1 MSRVVVTGATG
12 TIGSALCAALLSDR
26 DQVVVLSRDPER
38 ARARLGERVEAHAW
52 EVPTSVPPPLEA
64 LADADAVVHLL
75 GEPIAQRWSEEVK
88 ASVRDSR
95 VLATG
100 QLVDAL
106 RDLPDERR
114 PAALVSQSATGLY
127 GPSDD
132 RVLDEDA
139 PAGSGFLAEVVRA
152 WEQEARAAESLMR
165 VVTTRTGV
173 VLSPH
178 GGALGK
184 MLPFFRAGIGGPV
197 GDGRQV
203 ISWIHLD
210 DVVAALRFCVG
221 QPDAHG
227 PINLTAPA
235 PVSNA
240 EFSAALGRALRRP
253 AVLPVPPFALR
264 LLYGEMSEIVTTGQ
278 RVVPRRLLALGFRFH
293 HPELEPALRE
303 VLGR

>member
-12 TIGSALCAALLSDR
+12 TIGGALSAALLWEG
-26 DQVVVLSRDPER
+26 DQVGVLARAPER
-38 ARARLGERVEAHAW
+38 ARARLGERVEGHAW
-52 EVPTSVPPPLEA
+52 DRPAEAPPPLA
-64 LADADAVVHLL
+64 SLADADAVVHLL

-88 ASVRDSR
+88 TRVRDSR
-95 VLATG
+95 VLATR

-106 RDLPDERR
+106 SDLPDESR
-114 PAALVSQSATGLY
+114 PATLVSQSATGFY

-132 RVLDEDA
+132 RELDEEA
-139 PAGSGFLAEVVRA
+139 PAGSDFLADVVRA
-152 WEQEARAAESLMR
+152 WEHEARAAEPLMR

-184 MLPFFRAGIGGPV
+184 MLPFFRAGVGGPV

-210 DVVAALRFCVG
+210 DVVEALRFCLR
-221 QPDAHG
+221 QPDARG

-235 PVSNA
+235 PASNA
-240 EFSAALGRALRRP
+240 EFSAALGRALHRP
-253 AVLPVPPFALR
+253 AVVPVPPFALR
-264 LLYGEMSEIVTTGQ
+264 LLYGEMGQIVTTGQ
-278 RVVPRRLLALGFRFH
+278 RAIPRRLLELG
-293 HPELEPALRE
+293 ES
-303 VLGR
+303 VG